1 MTVAD
6 DKRSLLEKSAY
17 LRAKVIEV
25 GDLPAKVDS
34 ACGHLVELVRANGYA
49 GVISNPV
56 AVVTGQVED
65 SVDEIWAE
73 RDKANAAIRET
84 WKKLKILEA
93 DLDVPVKFIDVAND
107 WRNLRNNLIAASG
120 DFIDTKLS
128 EWSGD
133 AATRYEEMRTT
144 RQQPALDN
152 LPLEF
157 DKIALSLETIAGA
170 ELTLYGEIA
179 IKVQELISKVEDGF
193 FNSVKSWLSI
203 SFTGALSAAQ
213 ELVKVVEAARTFII
227 GIIKSMGDSAKTNI
241 IEGNK
246 ISQIVGIQKGLPD
259 NKWPSGA
266 KSSYGAGIEGIREAI
281 GDASTKDGDKSD
293 WTVPQ

>member
-6 DKRSLLEKSAY
+6 DKQSLLEKSSY

-49 GVISNPV
+49 GVVNNPV
-56 AVVTGQVED
+56 GVLTGSVED
-65 SVDEIWAE
+65 AIEEIWAE

-84 WKKLKILEA
+84 WKELKKLEP
-93 DLDVPVKFIDVAND
+93 DLDVPVKFIDVANE
-107 WRNLRNNLIAASG
+107 WRNLKNNLVAAGG
-120 DFIDTKLS
+120 DFVDTKLS

-152 LPLEF
+152 LPIEF
-157 DKIALSLETIAGA
+157 NNIAASLETIAGA

-179 IKVQELISKVEDGF
+179 TKVQELISKVEDGF
-193 FNSVKSWLSI
+193 FNSVKSMLSI
-203 SFTGALSAAQ
+203 SFSGALSVAQ

-227 GIIKSMGDSAKTNI
+227 GIVKSMGDVAKTNM

-246 ISQIVGIQKGLPD
+246 ISQIVEIQKGLPD
-259 NKWPSGA
+259 NKWPSGV
-266 KSSYGAGIEGIREAI
+266 KSSYGTGIEGIREAI

>member
-6 DKRSLLEKSAY
+6 DRQSLLEKSSF

-34 ACGHLVELVRANGYA
+34 ACGHLVKLVRANGYA
-49 GVISNPV
+49 GAVTNPV
-56 AVVTGQVED
+56 GVLTGSVED
-65 SVDEIWAE
+65 VVDDIWAE
-73 RDKANAAIRET
+73 RDKANSAIRET
-84 WKKLKILEA
+84 WGKLKNIEP

-107 WRNLRNNLIAASG
+107 WRNLRNNLIAAGG
-120 DFIDTKLS
+120 DFVDTKLS

-133 AATRYEEMRTT
+133 AATRYEEMRTI
-144 RQQPALDN
+144 RQQPALEN

-157 DKIALSLETIAGA
+157 DKIATSLETIAAA

-179 IKVQELISKVEDGF
+179 TKVQELISKVEDGF
-193 FNSVKSWLSI
+193 FSSVKSMLSI
-203 SFTGALSAAQ
+203 SLSGALSVAQ

-227 GIIKSMGDSAKTNI
+227 GLVKSMGDAAKTNM

-246 ISQIVGIQKGLPD
+246 ISEIVGIQKGLPD
-259 NKWPSGA
+259 NRWPSGV
-266 KSSYGAGIEGIREAI
+266 KSSYGTGIGGIREAI
-281 GDASTKDGDKSD
+281 GDASMKDGDKSD

>member
-6 DKRSLLEKSAY
+6 DKRSLLEKSSY

-34 ACGHLVELVRANGYA
+34 ACGHLVKLVRANGYA
-49 GVISNPV
+49 GVVVNPV
-56 AVVTGQVED
+56 GVLTGGVED
-65 SVDEIWAE
+65 MVDEIWAE
-73 RDKANAAIRET
+73 RDKANVAIRET
-84 WKKLKILEA
+84 WQKLKALEP

-107 WRNLRNNLIAASG
+107 WRNLKNNVIAAGS
-120 DFIDTKLS
+120 DFADTKLS

-157 DKIALSLETIAGA
+157 EKIATSLESIAAA

-179 IKVQELISKVEDGF
+179 TKVQEMISKVEDGF
-193 FNSVKSWLSI
+193 FNSVKSLLSI
-203 SFTGALSAAQ
+203 SFSGALSVAQ
-213 ELVKVVEAARTFII
+213 ELVKMVEAARTLVI
-227 GIIKSMGDSAKTNI
+227 GLVKSMGDSAKTNI

-246 ISQIVGIQKGLPD
+246 ISQITAIQKGLPD
-259 NKWPSGA
+259 NKWPSGV

>member
-6 DKRSLLEKSAY
+6 DRQSLLDTSRY
-17 LRAKVIEV
+17 LREKTIEV
-25 GDLPAKVDS
+25 GDLPAKVS
-34 ACGHLVELVRANGYA
+34 ESCGHLVKLVRANGYG
-49 GVISNPV
+49 GVL
-56 AVVTGQVED
+56 TGNLVGALTAED
-65 SVDEIWAE
+65 TVDSIWAE
-73 RDKANAAIRET
+73 RDKANTAINET
-84 WKKLKILEA
+84 WEKLKKLEP
-93 DLDVPVKFIDVAND
+93 DLDVPVKFIDVANE

-120 DFIDTKLS
+120 DFTDTKLS

-157 DKIALSLETIAGA
+157 DKIATSLETIAA
-170 ELTLYGEIA
+170 SELTLYGEIA
-179 IKVQELISKVEDGF
+179 TKVQELISKVEDGF
-193 FNSVKSWLSI
+193 FNGVKALLSI
-203 SFTGALSAAQ
+203 SFSGALTLVQ

-227 GIIKSMGDSAKTNI
+227 GLVKSLGDAAKTNI
-241 IEGNK
+241 VEGNK
-246 ISQIVGIQKGLPD
+246 ISESVGVQKGLPD
-259 NKWPSGA
+259 NKWPSGV
-266 KSSYGAGIEGIREAI
+266 KSSYGNGIEGIREAI

>member
-1 MTVAD
+1 MTAAD
-6 DKRSLLEKSAY
+6 NKQSLLEKSSY

-34 ACGHLVELVRANGYA
+34 GCGHLVKLVRANGYA
-49 GVISNPV
+49 GAVNNPV
-56 AVVTGQVED
+56 GVLTGSVED
-65 SVDEIWAE
+65 AVDEIWAE
-73 RDKANAAIRET
+73 RDKANSAIRET
-84 WKKLKILEA
+84 WEKLKELEP
-93 DLDVPVKFIDVAND
+93 DLDVPVKFIDVANE
-107 WRNLRNNLIAASG
+107 WRNLKNNLTAASG

-157 DKIALSLETIAGA
+157 EKIALSLESIAAA

-179 IKVQELISKVEDGF
+179 TKAQELISKVEDGF
-193 FNSVKSWLSI
+193 FNSVKSMLSI
-203 SFTGALSAAQ
+203 SFSGALSVAQ

-227 GIIKSMGDSAKTNI
+227 GIVKTMGDAAKTNM

-246 ISQIVGIQKGLPD
+246 ISQIVEIQKGLPD
-259 NKWPSGA
+259 NKWPSGV
-266 KSSYGAGIEGIREAI
+266 KSSYGTGIEGIREAI

>member
-1 MTVAD
+1 MTAAD
-6 DKRSLLEKSAY
+6 NRQSLLEKSSY

-25 GDLPAKVDS
+25 GDLPEKVDS

-49 GVISNPV
+49 GVVTNPV
-56 AVVTGQVED
+56 MVLTGSVED
-65 SVDEIWAE
+65 AVDEIWAE
-73 RDKANAAIRET
+73 RDKANNAIRDT
-84 WKKLKILEA
+84 WEQLKKIEP
-93 DLDVPVKFIDVAND
+93 DLDVPVKFIDVANE
-107 WRNLRNNLIAASG
+107 WRNLRNNLIAAGG
-120 DFIDTKLS
+120 DFVDTKLS

-152 LPLEF
+152 LPIEF
-157 DKIALSLETIAGA
+157 NNIALSLEAIAAA

-179 IKVQELISKVEDGF
+179 TKVQELISKVEDGF
-193 FNSVKSWLSI
+193 FNSIKSMLSI
-203 SFTGALSAAQ
+203 TFSGALSVAQ

-227 GIIKSMGDSAKTNI
+227 GIVKSMGDAAKTNM

-246 ISQIVGIQKGLPD
+246 ISQIVEIQKGLPD
-259 NKWPSGA
+259 NKWPSGV
-266 KSSYGAGIEGIREAI
+266 KSSYGTGIEGIREAI

>member
-6 DKRSLLEKSAY
+6 DKRSLLEKSSY

-25 GDLPAKVDS
+25 GDLPAKVS
-34 ACGHLVELVRANGYA
+34 ESCGHLVALVRANGYGGVLTGNLA
-49 GVISNPV
+49 G
-56 AVVTGQVED
+56 ALTVED
-65 SVDEIWAE
+65 TVDSIWAE
-73 RDKANAAIRET
+73 RDKANAAINET
-84 WKKLKILEA
+84 WEKLKKLEP
-93 DLDVPVKFIDVAND
+93 DLDVPVKFIDVANE

-152 LPLEF
+152 LPPEF
-157 DKIALSLETIAGA
+157 NQIAVSLETIAGA

-179 IKVQELISKVEDGF
+179 TKVQELISKVEDGF
-193 FNSVKSWLSI
+193 FNGVKALVSI
-203 SFTGALSAAQ
+203 SFSGALSMAQ

-227 GIIKSMGDSAKTNI
+227 GIVKTMGDAAKTNM

-259 NKWPSGA
+259 NKWPSGV
-266 KSSYGAGIEGIREAI
+266 KSSYGTGIEGIREAI